1 MILISHDYSKTFIW
15 DNCTL
20 VFISYENFFYYILF
34 SWVGKHFN
42 FVSLLLK
49 MLAKEVLEDGLLS
62 LLTDDVPD
70 IEVDG
75 DASSGKV
82 VHASIRV

>member
-1 MILISHDYSKTFIW
+1 
-15 DNCTL
+15 
-20 VFISYENFFYYILF
+20 
-34 SWVGKHFN
+34 
-42 FVSLLLK
+42 